1 MHILAND
8 GLDIAAIKA
17 FTQAGHT
24 VYTGKINPEEL
35 ATFINLKN
43 VECLLVR
50 SATKV
55 TRELMEACPK
65 LIYIGRAGVGMDNID
80 LNAAK
85 DLDRNVFNTPRAS
98 SRSVAELVIGF
109 IYTSSRHIHN
119 ATNTLSTDNFKEL
132 KKNLECSTQ
141 VYGKT
146 LGVIGYGNIG
156 REVTKLASANGMRVL
171 IHDPYIINSLI
182 DASIFVSKEQ
192 ILAESDFITIHISG
206 KAEVLNASDIVKMK
220 NNAIIINCSR
230 GGCVNEQDLLDAIR
244 TNTIAGACLD
254 TFVGEPNPDE
264 RLLNNPRII
273 TTPHIAGSTIEAQEA
288 IGMELVSQLEDRTTE
303 MVVTEEF
310 SMKH

>member
-8 GLDIAAIKA
+8 GLDTAAIKA

-35 ATFINLKN
+35 ATFINVKN

-85 DLDRNVFNTPRAS
+85 DLDRNVFNTPMAS

>member
-8 GLDIAAIKA
+8 GLDTVAIKA

-35 ATFINLKN
+35 ATFINVKN

-65 LIYIGRAGVGMDNID
+65 LIYIGRAGVGLDNID
-80 LNAAK
+80 LEAAK
-85 DLDRNVFNTPRAS
+85 ELKRNVFNTPNAS
-98 SRSVAELVIGF
+98 SRSVAELVIGY
-109 IYTSSRHIHN
+109 IYTSSRHIHT
-119 ATNTLSTDNFKEL
+119 ATHTLSTENFKGL
-132 KKNLECSTQ
+132 KKDLECSTQ

-156 REVTKLASANGMRVL
+156 REVTKLAQANGMRVL

-220 NNAIIINCSR
+220 NNAVIINCSR

-244 TNTIAGACLD
+244 TNTIAGACID
-254 TFVGEPNPDE
+254 TFVGEPTPDE

-273 TTPHIAGSTIEAQEA
+273 VTPHVAGSTIEAQEA
-288 IGMELVSQLEDRTTE
+288 IGMELVSRLEDLTTE

>member
-8 GLDIAAIKA
+8 GLDTAAIKA

-43 VECLLVR
+43 VECLSVR

-192 ILAESDFITIHISG
+192 ILADYYR
-206 KAEVLNASDIVKMK
+206 D
-220 NNAIIINCSR
+220 
-230 GGCVNEQDLLDAIR
+230 
-244 TNTIAGACLD
+244 
-254 TFVGEPNPDE
+254 
-264 RLLNNPRII
+264 NPRAINDEI
-273 TTPHIAGSTIEAQEA
+273 GARGSK
-288 IGMELVSQLEDRTTE
+288 R
-303 MVVTEEF
+303 
-310 SMKH
+310 

>member
-8 GLDIAAIKA
+8 GLDTAAIKA

-141 VYGKT
+141 VYGNT